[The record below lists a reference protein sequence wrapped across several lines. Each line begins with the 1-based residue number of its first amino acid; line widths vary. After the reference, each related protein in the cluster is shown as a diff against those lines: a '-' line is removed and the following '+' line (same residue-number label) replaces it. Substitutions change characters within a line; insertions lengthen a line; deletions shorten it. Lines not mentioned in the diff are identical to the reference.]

1 MGIANATHRHRK
13 GERIMPSHRS
23 GRINEDVKRELTDI
37 LRTVK
42 DPRVSGMLT
51 IVRAEVSNDLS
62 YATVRISAMEGIEQA
77 RQSVKGLKAASG
89 YIRRELGQR
98 LKLRKVPELRFVADD
113 SIEHS
118 ASIAR
123 ILHDLE
129 DAPHK
134 EDRENDV

>member
-1 MGIANATHRHRK
+1 
-13 GERIMPSHRS
+13 MPSHRS

-77 RQSVKGLKAASG
+77 KESVKGLKAASG

>member
-1 MGIANATHRHRK
+1 
-13 GERIMPSHRS
+13 MPSHRS
-23 GRINEDVKRELTDI
+23 GRVNEDVKRELTDI

-51 IVRAEVSNDLS
+51 VVRAEVSNDLS
-62 YATVRISAMEGIEQA
+62 YATVYISAMEGIEQA
-77 RQSVKGLKAASG
+77 RQSVRGLKAAAG

-123 ILHDLE
+123 ILHDLD
-129 DAPHK
+129 DASHK
-134 EDRENDV
+134 ENDD

>member
-1 MGIANATHRHRK
+1 
-13 GERIMPSHRS
+13 MPSHRS

-129 DAPHK
+129 DTAHK

>member
-1 MGIANATHRHRK
+1 
-13 GERIMPSHRS
+13 MPSHRS

>member
-1 MGIANATHRHRK
+1 
-13 GERIMPSHRS
+13 MPSHRS

-77 RQSVKGLKAASG
+77 KQSVKGLKAASG

-129 DAPHK
+129 DTAHK